1 MPYKLISKIQKLNYP
16 FFCYGP
22 GNVSQLLQWG
32 LHYYSILNTSI
43 NYEEQSTEFIIHFPY
58 TPVFIHKVT
67 IKVRPDVFPTKWAL
81 SVSSDN
87 DTYTPIIDSEQP
99 LCKYQYQNDDDPVRT
114 LCTEYDENT
123 IEADTTN
130 QPHSSYF
137 IKFKLIENTYHANNT
152 INKIYQKL
160 INFAGYELTGE
171 FFIRFKHHSFSK
183 IKLMKQILYFC
194 FIFLIDHK

>member
-16 FFCYGP
+16 IFCYGP

-32 LHYYSILNTSI
+32 LQYYSILNTSI
-43 NYEEQSTEFIIHFPY
+43 NYEEQSTEFIIHFPF

-67 IKVRPDVFPTKWAL
+67 TKVRMDVFPTKWAL

-87 DTYTPIIDSEQP
+87 DTYTPIIDSQQP
-99 LCKYQYQNDDDPVRT
+99 LCKYQYQNDDDPART

-123 IEADTTN
+123 IEADKIN

-137 IKFKLIENTYHANNT
+137 VKFKLLENSYHSDA
-152 INKIYQKL
+152 IKIYQKL
-160 INFAGYELTGE
+160 IVFLGYELTGE
-171 FFIRFKHHSFSK
+171 FFIRFKHHSLSTNT
-183 IKLMKQILYFC
+183 LMKQISHFC
-194 FIFLIDHK
+194 FIFLIEHK